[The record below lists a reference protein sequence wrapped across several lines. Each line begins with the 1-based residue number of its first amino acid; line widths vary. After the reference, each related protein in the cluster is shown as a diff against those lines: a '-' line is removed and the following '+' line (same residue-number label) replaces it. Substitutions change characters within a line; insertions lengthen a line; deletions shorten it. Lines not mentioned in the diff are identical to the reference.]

1 MSPDSVDAVD
11 QPDRYVAHSLR
22 TSMFFPDSRLM
33 VAGNPKAAG
42 TTLRWWLLEAHG
54 IDVTA
59 ATKHSWWGES
69 APFQTVW
76 DEGVELRYI
85 WPQLSEEERR
95 DALEAPDVLT
105 VLPIRNPITRLFS
118 AWSGKYLVNEPYYEE
133 RLPDEFASLPA
144 TIASERVVTE
154 CFDAFVQT
162 LASVV
167 SERDWEGVDVHLWPQ
182 HVLLAREPVG
192 PTLELRQEAMAE
204 GLDAITRHL
213 TSHGVAAGTAP
224 RINETIV
231 PYQQQLVSEP
241 ALASIIDM
249 YAGDFDR
256 WSYERTLPASSNRE
270 IDLNWLNDVRG
281 RNSRYGVLHRAL
293 MHQRRERERLRR
305 ELDTASRRESELI
318 DSTSWK
324 VTGPLRWVS
333 DRTRK

>member
-1 MSPDSVDAVD
+1 ME

-33 VAGNPKAAG
+33 IAGNPKAAG

-54 IDVTA
+54 IDVPA
-59 ATKHSWWGES
+59 ATRHSWWGES

-76 DEGVELRYI
+76 DEGVHLRYI

-118 AWSGKYLVNEPYYEE
+118 AWSGKYLAQEPYYAE
-133 RLPDEFASLPA
+133 RLPEEFAGLPHS
-144 TIASERVVTE
+144 IDSEHVVTE
-154 CFDAFVQT
+154 CFHAFVRT

-167 SERDWEGVDVHLWPQ
+167 DDRGWENLDVHLWPQ
-182 HVLLAREPVG
+182 HLLLAREPAG
-192 PTLELRQEAMAE
+192 PTLELRQESMSE
-204 GLDAITRHL
+204 GIDAITRHL
-213 TSHGVAAGTAP
+213 ISHGVTVGTAP

-231 PYQQQLVSEP
+231 PYQQQLVNAP
-241 ALASIIDM
+241 ALASIIDT

-256 WSYERTLPASSNRE
+256 WSYERALPTSSSRA

-281 RNSRYGVLHRAL
+281 RNARYGVLHRSL
-293 MHQRRERERLRR
+293 MHQSRERERLRG
-305 ELDTASRRESELI
+305 ELDAAHRRESELI

-333 DRTRK
+333 DRARK